1 MDEIDGIVS
10 SLDQKTREVLVD
22 AKIIKVT
29 LSNTLAAEI
38 KWEGIYKQI
47 QQYGEFFVSNHPAS
61 VLARTGKSAADDFIN
76 ITPTTT
82 PSVTAKNTLTENL
95 VFGSIGEDTFEVLM
109 NFLRTIGDTR
119 ILSNP
124 KIACISNQEA
134 KILVGQK
141 QAYVTTTTTTSSGG
155 GSTVAE
161 NVTFI
166 DVGIQL
172 AVTPVVN
179 EDGFVTMK
187 IRPEVS
193 SVGASLITPSGNT
206 IPIVDTSTAE
216 TTVMVRDGV
225 SILIG
230 GLRRD
235 EKTEIRKKVPILG
248 DIPILGK
255 PFNSYT
261 EATVHTELLILI
273 TPHVVYGNTLVTGE
287 TKAVDRLF
295 KEYTDYSTPVNMKK
309 VDLHKPVDAVRS

>member
-1 MDEIDGIVS
+1 
-10 SLDQKTREVLVD
+10 
-22 AKIIKVT
+22 
-29 LSNTLAAEI
+29 
-38 KWEGIYKQI
+38 
-47 QQYGEFFVSNHPAS
+47 
-61 VLARTGKSAADDFIN
+61 
-76 ITPTTT
+76 
-82 PSVTAKNTLTENL
+82 
-95 VFGSIGEDTFEVLM
+95 M
-109 NFLRTIGDTR
+109 NFLRTIGETK

-124 KIACISNQEA
+124 KIACVSDQEA
-134 KILVGQK
+134 RILVGQK

-187 IRPEVS
+187 IKPEVS
-193 SVGASLITPSGNT
+193 SVADSLETPSGNT

-235 EKTEIRKKVPILG
+235 EKIEDRKKVPILG
-248 DIPILGK
+248 DIPILGA
-255 PFNSYT
+255 PFNSFT
-261 EATVHTELLILI
+261 ESTVHTELLILI
-273 TPHVVYGNTLVTGE
+273 TPHIVYGNTLVTGE
-287 TKAVDRLF
+287 TKAMDRLF
-295 KEYTDYSTPVNMKK
+295 KTYTDYSA
-309 VDLHKPVDAVRS
+309 PVDMQKVEWRKAEAVRS